1 MKKRIAAYG
10 WTGLMLLLL
19 TACGRDEKA
28 LPLFEE
34 VKDSGIQF
42 TNLVEDGQIDNS
54 FLFRNFYNG
63 GGVATGDINNDGLP
77 DVFLSA
83 NTGGNK
89 LYLNKGNFKFEDIS
103 EKAGFQPNDLWY
115 TGVVFVDINAD
126 GWLDI
131 YVCSSGNMS
140 NGNRRNQL
148 FINNKD
154 LSFTESAAEYGLDI
168 SAYTTQV
175 SFFDYDLDGD
185 LDCFMINNSPIPVNQ
200 LNYANLRSLP
210 EKEWKVGEFLKGGGD
225 HLFRNDNGR
234 FTEVTY
240 EAGIHGSLI
249 SFGLGVSVGDIN
261 HDGYPDIFV
270 SNDSYEREYL
280 YINQRD
286 GTFRDEFEEWAEHAS
301 MSSMGADIA
310 DINNDGFPDI
320 FTTDML
326 PDDDARLKT
335 TGAFDNID
343 LYRTKER
350 VGLHRQFVKNCLFL
364 NNRNGKFLE
373 IADYAGVSASD
384 WSWGALFFDADNDGY
399 SDIYVCN
406 GVNRDVIDLD
416 FMEFFAN
423 DIIQKMVL
431 TGKKEN
437 VEEVLKHI
445 PRTPLK
451 NKMFR
456 NRGDLKFDDVGDNWG
471 FTTPTF
477 SNGAAYAD
485 LDNDGDLDLV
495 VNNENQEALIYR
507 NRAREQNG
515 HHYISFFLQGKGL
528 NQFAIG
534 SKIHVYRSGEI
545 LYRELVPSRGF
556 QSSMEYRQTIGLGTN
571 DRIDSVIITWPDGN
585 QSHLLNPTVDQLYTL
600 SEENAIAPQGIQ
612 QTAQPLFFPDTFKEA
627 LPHKEDDFEDFYY
640 ERNLPLMLSREGPA
654 MAVADVNGDGRDDIY
669 LGGAAGQEGQLLLQQ
684 AGDQWT
690 PSRQEIFRLYADM
703 EDVAACFLDVD
714 GDGDQDLFLGA
725 GGNNVPPNSR
735 GLQHRLYLNDGRG
748 NFSIRPNSFPNNDAN
763 IAVAIAHDFDS
774 DGDLDLFV
782 GGRSVPYAYGQNP
795 RSYLY
800 QNDGQGGFKDV
811 TAQYHESLLQPGM
824 VSDADWT
831 DIAGDNHLELVLV
844 GDWMKPRI
852 FSFGNGRAEELKI
865 PSFEKMEGF
874 WRTVEA
880 ADLDADGK
888 TDLVLGNIGQNFYL
902 HPSGSEPVRLWMLDF
917 DNNGTSEQFI
927 TREIAGRDMPVFL
940 KREITDQFPS
950 LKKANLKHSEYAPKS
965 VQELFGAE
973 VMSRAAQKA
982 FHQSASMVAYN
993 NGKGDFELLALPAM
1007 LQLSSVHA
1015 IAMDDINSDKLPDLI
1030 LGGNFFNLTPQFGR
1044 LDASFGHCLL
1054 NRGRGKWEWVEPRQS
1069 GIQVPGEIRHIQS
1082 VGTGS
1087 QKRWLLARNG
1097 LTPVWLYRQ
1106 AP

>member
-1 MKKRIAAYG
+1 MKRRIASYG
-10 WTGLMLLLL
+10 WIGLLLLL
-19 TACGRDEKA
+19 TACAQTEKS

-34 VKDSGIQF
+34 VKDSGIRF
-42 TNLVEDGQIDNS
+42 SNLVEDGQIDNS

-89 LYLNKGNFKFEDIS
+89 LFLNKGDFKFEDIS
-103 EKAGFQPNDLWY
+103 EKAGFRPDDKWY

-131 YVCSSGNMS
+131 YVSSSGNMS

-148 FINNKD
+148 YINNRD

-210 EKEWKVGEFLKGGGD
+210 EREWKVGGFLKGGGD

-286 GTFRDEFEEWAEHAS
+286 GTFRDEFEDWAEHAS

-310 DINNDGFPDI
+310 DINNDGYPDI

-399 SDIYVCN
+399 SDIFVCN

-456 NRGDLKFDDVGDNWG
+456 NRGDLRFDDVGDNWG
-471 FTTPTF
+471 FTTPTY

-495 VNNENQEALIYR
+495 VNNENQEASIYR

-515 HHYISFFLQGKGL
+515 HHFISFMLQGMGM

-534 SKIHVYRSGEI
+534 SKIHVYRNKEI

-556 QSSMEYRQTIGLGTN
+556 QSSMEYRQTIGLGSN
-571 DRIDSVIITWPDGN
+571 AKIDSVIITWPNGK
-585 QSHLLNPTVDQLYTL
+585 QSKLFNPAVDQLHTL
-600 SEENAIAPQGIQ
+600 KQDDSRDSQNKADHVEPFF
-612 QTAQPLFFPDTFKEA
+612 QTRLFTAA
-627 LPHKEDDFEDFYY
+627 LAHKEDDFEDFYY
-640 ERNLPLMLSREGPA
+640 ERNLPMMLSREGPA
-654 MAVADVNGDGRDDIY
+654 LAVADVNGDGLEDLY
-669 LGGAAGQEGQLLLQQ
+669 LGGAAGQEGQLWLQTP
-684 AGDQWT
+684 GGQWRSST
-690 PSRQEIFRLYADM
+690 QEVFRLYADL

-735 GLQHRLYLNDGRG
+735 GLQHRLYLNDGKG

-763 IAVAIAHDFDS
+763 IAVAIAHDFDG

-782 GGRSVPYAYGQNP
+782 GGRSQPYAYGQTP
-795 RSYLY
+795 RSYLFR
-800 QNDGQGGFKDV
+800 NNGQGGFSDV
-811 TAQYHESLLQPGM
+811 TSGYSEALLQPGM
-824 VSDADWT
+824 ITDAIWADV
-831 DIAGDNHLELVLV
+831 AGDNSKELVLV

-852 FSFGNGRAEELKI
+852 FGFSNGKAQEWKI
-865 PSFEKMEGF
+865 PSFENLEGF

-880 ADLDADGK
+880 ADLDADGRM
-888 TDLVLGNIGQNFYL
+888 DLVLGNIGQNFYL
-902 HPSGSEPVRLWMLDF
+902 QPSPDKPVKLWMLDF
-917 DNNGTSEQFI
+917 DENGTDEQFM
-927 TREIAGRDMPVFL
+927 TREIAGKDMPVFL

-950 LKKANLKHSEYAPKS
+950 LKKANLKHSDYAPKS
-965 VQELFGAE
+965 IQELFGRE
-973 VMSRAAQKA
+973 VLGRAAQKS
-982 FHQSASMVAYN
+982 FHHAESTVAYN
-993 NGKGDFELLALPAM
+993 NGDMDFEIVALPAM
-1007 LQLSSVHA
+1007 VQLSSVHA
-1015 IAMDDINSDKLPDLI
+1015 VAIEDLNEDQLPDLVM
-1030 LGGNFFNLTPQFGR
+1030 GGNFFNLTPQFGR

-1054 NRGRGKWEWVEPRQS
+1054 NRGRGKWEWVEPLRS

-1082 VGTGS
+1082 VKAGN
-1087 QKRWLLARNG
+1087 QKQWLLARNG
-1097 LTPVWLYRQ
+1097 LAPVWLQ
-1106 AP
+1106 QFLP